1 MRTTAGEGR
10 GTMPLQMREA
20 PIGTVNLQDRTAEL
34 AWTTGARV
42 QRYDW
47 MRDRPYLEEL
57 SLDPKHVRMDRLAS
71 GKAPLLNSHGGW
83 MRGLESQIGVVDSA
97 TIKPPAAAVRFSAR
111 DEVKP
116 ILQDVADKIIRN
128 VSVGYVIHRL
138 EMIPPTTSDDPW
150 VYRAIDWEPYELSL
164 VTIPADAG
172 AEVRAQER
180 TFPCE
185 FITPAGAAA
194 DHQPQQ
200 EQRTMKKD
208 GQQGGAPAA
217 ENSAGST
224 EANREAEAG
233 GAGTGAAPA
242 PSSGTATAAREADTP
257 AIASLYRA
265 AEKAGI
271 GTEFVSSRLEKR
283 ESVETIRNAMIDAIA
298 AKAEAAGTQA
308 RTDTNVQITE
318 DEVLKRRGLIVNAL
332 LHRADPTAVKLVD
345 GAGEWRGYTL
355 RELMRELLEI
365 KGVRT
370 RGMSANQMWERTMLS
385 GSDLPNIVLDAANK
399 TLRNAYDAAPRTYEM
414 WARQVTAPDFKNIN
428 RTLLSGAPNLQPVL
442 PGEEFKRGIVSDGKE
457 TYALATYG
465 RIIPINRQTII
476 NDDMQAFTRLP
487 ALMARAGSDLIAD
500 TVYAPITGNVLMADG
515 VAIFSVATHA
525 NLTTGPGTV
534 INVANLG
541 VGRAAMR
548 VQKGVEGRPINVA
561 PKFLIIPVALETLA
575 EQYTSADFVSAKSG
589 DVNVF
594 KEGRRSALTV
604 VAEPR
609 LDAVSALSWYLAADN
624 AQIDTVEYAFL
635 EGQEGIYLES
645 RQGWDIDGIELK
657 ARVDVAAKCL
667 DYRGLYKNAG
677 A

>member
-217 ENSAGST
+217 ENPPEVPKRTAKPKP
-224 EANREAEAG
+224 AAR
-233 GAGTGAAPA
+233 APA
-242 PSSGTATAAREADTP
+242 PRRRRARARQPPRARPTPRRSPASTAPRKRPASAPSSFPR
-257 AIASLYRA
+257 
-265 AEKAGI
+265 
-271 GTEFVSSRLEKR
+271 VS
-283 ESVETIRNAMIDAIA
+283 RNA
-298 AKAEAAGTQA
+298 
-308 RTDTNVQITE
+308 
-318 DEVLKRRGLIVNAL
+318 
-332 LHRADPTAVKLVD
+332 RA
-345 GAGEWRGYTL
+345 W
-355 RELMRELLEI
+355 
-365 KGVRT
+365 
-370 RGMSANQMWERTMLS
+370 
-385 GSDLPNIVLDAANK
+385 
-399 TLRNAYDAAPRTYEM
+399 
-414 WARQVTAPDFKNIN
+414 
-428 RTLLSGAPNLQPVL
+428 
-442 PGEEFKRGIVSDGKE
+442 
-457 TYALATYG
+457 
-465 RIIPINRQTII
+465 
-476 NDDMQAFTRLP
+476 
-487 ALMARAGSDLIAD
+487 
-500 TVYAPITGNVLMADG
+500 
-515 VAIFSVATHA
+515 
-525 NLTTGPGTV
+525 
-534 INVANLG
+534 
-541 VGRAAMR
+541 
-548 VQKGVEGRPINVA
+548 
-561 PKFLIIPVALETLA
+561 
-575 EQYTSADFVSAKSG
+575 
-589 DVNVF
+589 
-594 KEGRRSALTV
+594 RRSAT
-604 VAEPR
+604 R
-609 LDAVSALSWYLAADN
+609 
-624 AQIDTVEYAFL
+624 
-635 EGQEGIYLES
+635 
-645 RQGWDIDGIELK
+645 
-657 ARVDVAAKCL
+657 
-667 DYRGLYKNAG
+667 
-677 A
+677 

>member
-283 ESVETIRNAMIDAIA
+283 ESVETIRTAMIDAIA

-332 LHRADPTAVKLVD
+332 LHRADPRQVKLQD

-355 RELMRELLEI
+355 RELMRECLEL

-370 RGMSANQMWERTMLS
+370 RGMSVNQMWERTMLS

-399 TLRNAYDAAPRTYEM
+399 TLRQAYDAAPRTYEM
-414 WARQVTAPDFKNIN
+414 WARQTTAPDFKNIN
-428 RTLLSGAPNLQPVL
+428 RTLLSGAPNLLPVL
-442 PGEEFKRGIVSDGKE
+442 R
-457 TYALATYG
+457 
-465 RIIPINRQTII
+465 
-476 NDDMQAFTRLP
+476 
-487 ALMARAGSDLIAD
+487 ARS
-500 TVYAPITGNVLMADG
+500 
-515 VAIFSVATHA
+515 SS
-525 NLTTGPGTV
+525 
-534 INVANLG
+534 
-541 VGRAAMR
+541 AA
-548 VQKGVEGRPINVA
+548 
-561 PKFLIIPVALETLA
+561 
-575 EQYTSADFVSAKSG
+575 S
-589 DVNVF
+589 
-594 KEGRRSALTV
+594 
-604 VAEPR
+604 
-609 LDAVSALSWYLAADN
+609 
-624 AQIDTVEYAFL
+624 
-635 EGQEGIYLES
+635 
-645 RQGWDIDGIELK
+645 
-657 ARVDVAAKCL
+657 
-667 DYRGLYKNAG
+667 
-677 A
+677 